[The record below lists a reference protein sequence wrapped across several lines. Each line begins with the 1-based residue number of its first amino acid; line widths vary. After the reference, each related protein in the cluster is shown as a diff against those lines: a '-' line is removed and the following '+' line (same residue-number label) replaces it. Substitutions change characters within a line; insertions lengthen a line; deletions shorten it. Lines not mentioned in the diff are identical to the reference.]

1 MEYVIVISLV
11 VLSGCFSGLTLGF
24 FSLNLTGLERK
35 IKLGDPRAKK
45 VYPIRKRGNLLLCT
59 LLVGNVAVNSAAAI
73 FLGEIASGLV
83 AGIIA
88 TVLIVL
94 FGEILPQ
101 AFFSRHALSLGAK
114 TVWLVK
120 IFIFLL
126 YPIAYPLSLALDKLL
141 GEELQTL
148 WSKKEIREIIKDH
161 GKGEDADL
169 DKDEERILL
178 GALSFSEATVKKIMT
193 PKTVLYALDKNT
205 LLDKAKLLEIRDTGF
220 TRIPVYFPKED
231 TIIGVLNAKDLI
243 GIFTETNTVGDI
255 LSDKKPIPVNDTM
268 LLDNLMNHFI
278 KAKIHIATVYDSFGT
293 FTGIATLEDVI
304 EEIIRVEI
312 IDELDETDDMQQLA
326 SALAIPNILKE

>member
-1 MEYVIVISLV
+1 MDYLIVLILVI
-11 VLSGCFSGLTLGF
+11 LSGAFSGLTLGF
-24 FSLNLTGLERK
+24 FSLNLTGLKRK
-35 IKLGDPRAKK
+35 IKLGDERAKK

-83 AGIIA
+83 AGIIS
-88 TVLIVL
+88 TVLIVI

-126 YPIAYPLSLALDKLL
+126 YPIAYPLSLVLDKLL

-161 GKGEDADL
+161 GKGDDADL
-169 DKDEERILL
+169 DQDEERILL
-178 GALSFSEATVKKIMT
+178 GALSFSDTTVKKVMT
-193 PKTVLYALDKNT
+193 PKTVLFTLENT
-205 LLDKAKLLEIRDTGF
+205 TILNQSKMLEIRDTGF
-220 TRIPVYFPKED
+220 TRIPVYASRED
-231 TIIGVLNAKDLI
+231 NIIGMLYAKDLI
-243 GIFTETNTVGDI
+243 GLFDETKTI
-255 LSDKKPIPVNDTM
+255 SDLLTDRKPIPVKDTI

-278 KAKIHIATVYDSFGT
+278 KEKVHLATVYDSFGT

-304 EEIIRVEI
+304 EEIIKVEI
-312 IDELDETDDMQQLA
+312 IDELDDTPDMQHLA
-326 SALAIPNILKE
+326 AALIEPNILKE

>member
-1 MEYVIVISLV
+1 MDYLIVTVLVI
-11 VLSGCFSGLTLGF
+11 LSGCFSGLTLGF

-35 IKLGDPRAKK
+35 IKLGDARAKK
-45 VYPIRKRGNLLLCT
+45 VYPVRKRGNLLLCT

-83 AGIIA
+83 AGIVS
-88 TVLIVL
+88 TVLIVI

-101 AFFSRHALSLGAK
+101 AFFSRHALTLGAK

-120 IFIFLL
+120 IFIFLM
-126 YPIAYPLSLALDKLL
+126 YPIAYPLSLVLDKLL

-148 WSKKEIREIIKDH
+148 WSKKEIKEIIKDH

-193 PKTVLYALDKNT
+193 PKTVLYSLNKNT
-205 LLDKAKLLEIRDTGF
+205 ILNEAKLLEIRDKGF
-220 TRIPVYFPKED
+220 TRIPVFD
-231 TIIGVLNAKDLI
+231 IRDDNIVGALNAKDLI
-243 GIFTETNTVGDI
+243 GVFTETNSVGD
-255 LSDKKPIPVNDTM
+255 LLTDKKPLRVNDTM

-278 KAKIHIATVYDSFGT
+278 KGKVHIATIYDSFGT
-293 FTGIATLEDVI
+293 FIGIATLEDII

-312 IDELDETDDMQQLA
+312 VDELDENIDMQDLA
-326 SALAIPNILKE
+326 SKLIQPDILTE

>member
-1 MEYVIVISLV
+1 MEYLIVISLV
-11 VLSGCFSGLTLGF
+11 ILSGCFSGLTLGF

-35 IKLGDPRAKK
+35 IKLGDSRAKK

-83 AGIIA
+83 AGIISTA
-88 TVLIVL
+88 LIVV

-101 AFFSRHALSLGAK
+101 AFFSRHALTLGAK

-120 IFIFLL
+120 VFIFFL

-148 WSKKEIREIIKDH
+148 WSKKEIKEIIKDH
-161 GKGEDADL
+161 GKGEDTDL

-178 GALSFSEATVKKIMT
+178 GALSFSEAAVKKIMT
-193 PKTVLYALDKNT
+193 PKTVLYSLDKNT
-205 LLDKAKLLEIRDTGF
+205 ILDKGKLLEIRDKGF
-220 TRIPVYFPKED
+220 TRIPVYDSKED
-231 TIIGVLNAKDLI
+231 NIIGALNAKDLI

-255 LSDKKPIPVNDTM
+255 LTDKKPIAVDDTM

-278 KAKIHIATVYDSFGT
+278 KAKIHIAVVYDSFGT

-312 IDELDETDDMQQLA
+312 VDELDETIDMQQLA
-326 SALAIPNILKE
+326 SELTIPNILKE

>member
-231 TIIGVLNAKDLI
+231 AIIGVLNAKDLI

-326 SALAIPNILKE
+326 SELAIPNILKE